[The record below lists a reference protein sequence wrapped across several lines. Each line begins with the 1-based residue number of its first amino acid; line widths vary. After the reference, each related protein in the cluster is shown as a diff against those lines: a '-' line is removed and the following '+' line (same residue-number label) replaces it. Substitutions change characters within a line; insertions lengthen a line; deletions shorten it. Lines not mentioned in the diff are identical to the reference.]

1 MMAVATRRRRDD
13 MATKNRPH
21 RETKKKPKSA
31 PTRPVI
37 QPLEAPPPTVEVIK
51 PRRKPRELE
60 EPESE

>member
-1 MMAVATRRRRDD
+1 

-21 RETKKKPKSA
+21 RESKKKPKSA
-31 PTRPVI
+31 PARPVI

-60 EPESE
+60 EPEAE